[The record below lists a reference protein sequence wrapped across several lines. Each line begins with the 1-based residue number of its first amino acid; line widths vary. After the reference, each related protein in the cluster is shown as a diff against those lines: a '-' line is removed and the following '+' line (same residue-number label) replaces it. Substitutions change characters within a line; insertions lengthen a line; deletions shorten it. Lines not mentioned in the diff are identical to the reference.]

1 MNKITYP
8 LAKKEVIQSYIVTT
22 ARYEFNVYE
31 KRVLYRII
39 EMTQDLLEGKKLNQ
53 KYRLDKLLIDLW
65 EVHLPITALLQ
76 NENDTHYSRIKE
88 ALRTLSRKFI
98 QYEDDKVWK
107 EFPLIGYPE
116 IGKYTGIVKFKIH
129 EDIYNALLDFS
140 KGFKKYELKTA
151 FEFNS
156 VYAMRFY
163 ELFSKQR
170 TPLIFS
176 IIQLKKMF
184 GVESKYKQIND
195 FIRKVIEAAKK
206 ELDEKSPYSFTYTP
220 LKTGRMITSIKFHP
234 YVIRE
239 NADEEFIEMQGDAD
253 KRKYGA
259 TWLIEKQVLD
269 YLREQYNFSN
279 PELNNNIGLF
289 EQAQKTVPDLLF
301 FLSEI
306 KAKALR
312 ANNPKGYVI
321 NALRKKMNIRP
332 KPKKEV
338 VKEAENKAKTEAIKK
353 LNAIGFPM
361 DV

>member
-1 MNKITYP
+1 MNKISYP
-8 LAKKEVIQSYIVTT
+8 LVKKEVIQSYIVTT
-22 ARYEFNVYE
+22 AYYDFNVYE

-53 KYRLDKLLIDLW
+53 KYRLDRLLTDLW
-65 EVHLPITALLQ
+65 EVHLPIQVLLQ
-76 NENDTHYSRIKE
+76 ENDTNYSRVKA
-88 ALRTLSRKFI
+88 ALRSLSRKFI
-98 QYEDDKVWK
+98 QYEDERVWR

-116 IGKYTGIVKFKIH
+116 ILKYSGMVKFKIH
-129 EDIYNALLDFS
+129 EDIYNVLLDFS
-140 KGFKKYELKTA
+140 KGYKKYELMTA
-151 FEFNS
+151 FEFTS

-163 ELFSKQR
+163 ELFSKQK

-176 IIQLKKMF
+176 ITDLKKMF
-184 GVESKYKQIND
+184 GVEKKYKMAND

-220 LKTGRMITSIKFHP
+220 LKTGRKMTSIKFYP

-239 NADEEFIEMQGDAD
+239 NVDMELIEIQGEAD

-259 TWLIEKQVLD
+259 TFLIEKQALE
-269 YLREQYNFSN
+269 YLREHYNFSN

-289 EQAQKTVPDLLF
+289 EKANREIPDLLY

-306 KAKALR
+306 KAKASR

-338 VKEAENKAKTEAIKK
+338 VKEAEDKYKTSAKEKLKAV
-353 LNAIGFPM
+353 GFPI
-361 DV
+361 DE